1 MQTLRPKKYASG
13 FWSLPNSSLQDDI
26 GVTEVEPFRS
36 KMIRAVKYTCVLVAI
51 FVVLVVVGYFIP
63 ADDNL
68 PPNNGTQSQDSEA
81 ENFEAEY
88 EFQRPRRVKSENIL
102 GSVEQSLPFLIEL

>member
-81 ENFEAEY
+81 EY

>member
-1 MQTLRPKKYASG
+1 MQTLRPKKYVCKWLLVV
-13 FWSLPNSSLQDDI
+13 FTQLLSLSLQDDI

-81 ENFEAEY
+81 EY

>member
-1 MQTLRPKKYASG
+1 
-13 FWSLPNSSLQDDI
+13 
-26 GVTEVEPFRS
+26 
-36 KMIRAVKYTCVLVAI
+36 MIRAVKYTCVLVAI

-68 PPNNGTQSQDSEA
+68 PPNNGTLSQDY
-81 ENFEAEY
+81 FEAEY

-102 GSVEQSLPFLIEL
+102 GSVEQSLPFLIDL

>member
-1 MQTLRPKKYASG
+1 MSHFEPQSKILSA
-13 FWSLPNSSLQDDI
+13 QDDI

-36 KMIRAVKYTCVLVAI
+36 KMLRAVKYTCVLVAI
-51 FVVLVVVGYFIP
+51 FVALVVAGYFIP

-68 PPNNGTQSQDSEA
+68 PPNNGTHFEDS
-81 ENFEAEY
+81 EAEY

-102 GSVEQSLPFLIEL
+102 GSLPRKQLLLSTQFVFRSCNLDIK